1 MSGGCCFF
9 LAFPRSKGHLTH
21 SCRVVAADK
30 ISRFFAAHPG
40 IPDCNKGKR
49 MLKDYIFWG
58 LFIAVVAGVIVSL
71 LKRRRRGPDP
81 RGPTHSNRMQFHAH
95 TDADAHDSGT
105 PRLVCIGGS
114 HDGHTLAIPPGG
126 LSIGRARD
134 NLLIIVDG
142 RISSHH
148 AWIGMVDGRVML
160 RDYQSLNGT
169 FLNADLKTRVG
180 DAVLADGDIVHFGG
194 VVGEEFR
201 LVVA

>member
-1 MSGGCCFF
+1 
-9 LAFPRSKGHLTH
+9 
-21 SCRVVAADK
+21 
-30 ISRFFAAHPG
+30 
-40 IPDCNKGKR
+40 

-58 LFIAVVAGVIVSL
+58 LFIAVVAGVIASL

-194 VVGEEFR
+194 VVGEEFPPGR
-201 LVVA
+201 RVIRGGRAADVSRSCRQVKLSNCTRSGAMPNFRALDTTAPISAAGPQT

>member
-1 MSGGCCFF
+1 
-9 LAFPRSKGHLTH
+9 
-21 SCRVVAADK
+21 
-30 ISRFFAAHPG
+30 
-40 IPDCNKGKR
+40 

-81 RGPTHSNRMQFHAH
+81 RGATNSNRMQFHAH

-126 LSIGRARD
+126 LSVGRARD

-142 RISSHH
+142 RISAHH

-194 VVGEEFR
+194 VAGEEFR

>member
-1 MSGGCCFF
+1 
-9 LAFPRSKGHLTH
+9 
-21 SCRVVAADK
+21 
-30 ISRFFAAHPG
+30 
-40 IPDCNKGKR
+40 

-58 LFIAVVAGVIVSL
+58 LFIAVVAGVIASL

-81 RGPTHSNRMQFHAH
+81 RGPAHSNRMQFHAH
-95 TDADAHDSGT
+95 TDADAHDSGA

-148 AWIGMVDGRVML
+148 AWIGMAARW
-160 RDYQSLNGT
+160 S
-169 FLNADLKTRVG
+169 TRINSPVCISQRRIASSKPPLARNRPSSEKAS
-180 DAVLADGDIVHFGG
+180 AVTA
-194 VVGEEFR
+194 R
-201 LVVA
+201 LWPRNR

>member
-1 MSGGCCFF
+1 
-9 LAFPRSKGHLTH
+9 
-21 SCRVVAADK
+21 
-30 ISRFFAAHPG
+30 
-40 IPDCNKGKR
+40 

-58 LFIAVVAGVIVSL
+58 IMVAIAIGVVVSQL
-71 LKRRRRGPDP
+71 NRRRRGRQPQSP
-81 RGPTHSNRMQFHAH
+81 APSNRMQFHPH
-95 TDADAHDSGT
+95 TDADAHADGT